1 LSAIPISTSPSPVEV
16 PRRAAASPWIL
27 DRWHDLLLFVA
38 TPALLIPLVWLA
50 GRFWTAQSLYAVA
63 LFGAL
68 GHHLPGM
75 MRAYG
80 DRELFARFR
89 TRFIAAPLVLLVV
102 CFASGVLDPSLSAI
116 VLVTYLWGVWHG
128 LMQTYGFLRIYDA
141 KARSFGPATVFLD
154 RWMCIAWF
162 GAGVLFSTPAL
173 HHVLQEMSMAGG
185 PALGGGFLSGLRW
198 VWGGLTIVVTIAFAI
213 NLITTWRAGLRPSG
227 VKLGLLA
234 TSIGFWWYSNVAVGN
249 LLVGILLFEL
259 FHDVQYLSIVW
270 VFNRKRVEGGS
281 RVDGFTRFVFRQR
294 APLLLLYVALV
305 AAYGALRFVPQM
317 PTPILATIF
326 TGFLAASTLL
336 HFYFDSF
343 IWKVKEG
350 ATRAS
355 LGVEGGPI
363 EPAPRPRPRAPAL
376 ALSAARWSVFAV
388 PLVLLAVGLT
398 RDRVSPSAKMLALG
412 GEFPNYG
419 LAQHNMAVAL
429 AGEGRVDE
437 AIAAAR
443 RTLEIEHYDRD
454 IVSDARDN
462 LTWLLVAKA
471 THDLGEGRAESARPL
486 LLEAAA
492 MRPDLQA
499 ALRDKGTQLA
509 RDGDPGGAQLALRAA
524 LLVDPTDTV
533 ARHQLQVL
541 EHRAATAAARP

>member
-1 LSAIPISTSPSPVEV
+1 LSAIPIPSAPSPVAV
-16 PRRAAASPWIL
+16 PRRPVASPWIL

-38 TPALLIPLVWLA
+38 TPALLVPLIWLA
-50 GRFWTAQSLYAVA
+50 GRFWSAQSLYAVA
-63 LFGAL
+63 LFGSL

-89 TRFIAAPLVLLVV
+89 TRFIAAPLLLLAV
-102 CFASGVLDPSLSAI
+102 CFTSGVLDPSLSAI

-141 KARSFGPATVFLD
+141 KARSFGPATVVLD

-185 PALGGGFLSGLRW
+185 PALGGHFLSGLRV
-198 VWGGLTIVVTIAFAI
+198 VWAVLTIIVTIAFAI
-213 NLITTWRAGLRPSG
+213 NLIATWRAGRRPNP
-227 VKLGLLA
+227 VKLGLLV
-234 TSIGFWWYSNVAVGN
+234 TSIAFWWYSNVAVGN

-281 RVDGFTRFVFRQR
+281 HVDAFTRFVFRER
-294 APLLLLYVALV
+294 APMLFLYVALV
-305 AAYGALRFVPQM
+305 AAYGALRFLPQM
-317 PTPILATIF
+317 PTPILGTVF

-336 HFYFDSF
+336 HFYYDSF

-350 ATRAS
+350 ATRAG
-355 LGVEGGPI
+355 LGVEGGQI
-363 EPAPRPRPRAPAL
+363 EPAPAPRPQVPAL

-388 PLVLLAVGLT
+388 PLVLLAIGLT
-398 RDRVSPSAKMLALG
+398 RDRVSPSTKMLALG
-412 GEFPNYG
+412 AEFPNYG

-437 AIAAAR
+437 AIAASR
-443 RTLEIEHYDRD
+443 HTLEIERFDRD

-471 THDLGEGRAESARPL
+471 TRDLEQGRDENARPL

-492 MRPDLQA
+492 MHPDLEA
-499 ALRDKGTQLA
+499 ALRDKGTELA
-509 RDGDPGGAQLALRAA
+509 RGGDAGGARLALRAA
-524 LLVDPTDTV
+524 VLVNPADAA

-541 EHRAATAAARP
+541 ERRAATASQP